1 MHEAAREREN
11 IMKDKKAIECV
22 LTMREKYAENKAQAV
37 ADDLMQLHQSLVPLF
52 ERWCDDPGDQG
63 DFAAEGLSLKALC
76 DKLKMN
82 YAAALLTMDWVI
94 KEPAVAVPAIKSRFR
109 V

>member
-1 MHEAAREREN
+1 MREVARDRKG
-11 IMKDKKAIECV
+11 IMKDKKAIESV
-22 LTMREKYAENKAQAV
+22 LITREKYAENKAQAV

-52 ERWCDDPGDQG
+52 ERWFDDPGDQD
-63 DFAAEGLSLKALC
+63 DFVAEGLSLKALC

-94 KEPAVAVPAIKSRFR
+94 KDPAAAVSAIKSRFC

>member
-1 MHEAAREREN
+1 
-11 IMKDKKAIECV
+11 MKDKKAIECV
-22 LTMREKYAENKAQAV
+22 LTMREKYAENKAQEV
-37 ADDLMQLHQSLVPLF
+37 ADDLMQLHQSLIPLF
-52 ERWCDDPGDQG
+52 ERWFDDPGDQ
-63 DFAAEGLSLKALC
+63 DDLVAEGLSLKMLC